1 MQQSTVSRWMQMQGD
16 EKEVEWTE
24 NGSTSH
30 GEWGT
35 IVRIEGG
42 GATTAATKAE
52 KALQPINLICDKH
65 AALALQQPSA
75 ASSMLQ
81 GC

>member
-42 GATTAATKAE
+42 GNNCSDKSREGTPTNQ
-52 KALQPINLICDKH
+52 LNL
-65 AALALQQPSA
+65 
-75 ASSMLQ
+75 
-81 GC
+81 

>member
-1 MQQSTVSRWMQMQGD
+1 MQGD

-42 GATTAATKAE
+42 GNNCSDKSREGTPTNQ
-52 KALQPINLICDKH
+52 LNL
-65 AALALQQPSA
+65 
-75 ASSMLQ
+75 
-81 GC
+81 